1 MPSEFGPVEF
11 DFVFIPCA
19 VNDNLSQHFG
29 QYLTVIVMIVP
40 SKGRLRSLSS
50 DEAFGRSTSLLARS
64 RAGSVPSLEG

>member
-29 QYLTVIVMIVP
+29 QYLTVIVMITAPLV
-40 SKGRLRSLSS
+40 GRWTG
-50 DEAFGRSTSLLARS
+50 FLL
-64 RAGSVPSLEG
+64 